1 MGSAVAAA
9 ANDDIAD
16 VLSLRLLM
24 LLKLLMLVWRCK
36 IHRICDQCQKIH
48 KIF

>member
-1 MGSAVAAA
+1 MRSAVAAA

-36 IHRICDQCQKIH
+36 IHRICDQCQKVH
-48 KIF
+48 KIT